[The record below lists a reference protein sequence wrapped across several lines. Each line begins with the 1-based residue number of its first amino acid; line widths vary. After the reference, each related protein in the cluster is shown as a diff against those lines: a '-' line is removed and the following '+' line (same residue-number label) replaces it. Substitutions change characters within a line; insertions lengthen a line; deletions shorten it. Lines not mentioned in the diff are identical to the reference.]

1 MRQKVC
7 FGCKRNL
14 PLFMYQI
21 NNSKYIREAE
31 LGKVIECRLCTYKRA
46 KLKGGLMA
54 RIEGKFTFVPMT
66 KKERIINF
74 FKK

>member
-1 MRQKVC
+1 MRIKNC

-14 PLFMYQI
+14 PLFMYQV
-21 NNSKYIREAE
+21 NNSKYMREAE

-46 KLKGGLMA
+46 KEKRGLMA
-54 RIEGKFTFVPMT
+54 RIEGKFTFIEMT

>member
-1 MRQKVC
+1 
-7 FGCKRNL
+7 
-14 PLFMYQI
+14 MYQI
-21 NNSKYIREAE
+21 NNSKYMREAE

-54 RIEGKFTFVPMT
+54 RIEGKFTFIKMS
-66 KKERIINF
+66 KKERMINF

>member
-1 MRQKVC
+1 MRKKVC

-14 PLFMYQI
+14 PLFMYQV
-21 NNSKYIREAE
+21 NNSKYMREAE
-31 LGKVIECRLCTYKRA
+31 LGKVIECRLCTYNRA
-46 KLKGGLMA
+46 KIKGGLMA
-54 RIEGKFTFVPMT
+54 RIEGKFTFIKMT

>member
-1 MRQKVC
+1 MKRKNC

-14 PLFMYQI
+14 PLFMYQV
-21 NNSKYIREAE
+21 NNSKYQRESE
-31 LGKVIECRLCTYKRA
+31 LGKVIECRLCSYKRA
-46 KLKGGLMA
+46 KEKGGLMA
-54 RIEGKFTFVPMT
+54 RIEGKFTFIQMS